1 MATYGG
7 WSGAIKATLGE
18 LTQVAANGSNI
29 SVDPATGLGFGANAG
44 ATYIVCVI
52 TTSGNA
58 LIEIGEVSTASSFA
72 LTSADTLICTLASD
86 RVIGVWGDGG
96 TPTITIQR
104 AIV

>member
-1 MATYGG
+1 MAIYGG
-7 WSGAIKATLGE
+7 WAGAIKATLGE
-18 LTQVAANGSNI
+18 ITQVAANGSDI
-29 SVDPATGLGFGANAG
+29 SMDPAAGLGFGSRAG

-58 LIEIGEVSTASSFA
+58 LIEIGEASTASSFA
-72 LTSADTLICTLASD
+72 LTSSDTLICTVASD

>member
-1 MATYGG
+1 MAIFGG
-7 WSGAIKATLGE
+7 WAGAIKATLGE
-18 LTQVAANGSNI
+18 LTQVANDGSSI
-29 SVDPATGLGFGANAG
+29 SVDPADGLGFSATAG

-52 TTSGNA
+52 TTDGNA
-58 LIEIGEVSTASSFA
+58 LIQIGDVATASSFA
-72 LTSADTLICTLASD
+72 LTSADVLTCTVASD